1 MYCIYIAEHDE
12 DDKEVGALGV
22 EAPSQEAPIIYLR
35 CVALL
40 FLILSLPLL
49 LALEDKG
56 IFAILHFGHH
66 NVISTFCEGS
76 ESITYGRTDGVG
88 ARL

>member
-1 MYCIYIAEHDE
+1 MGSHYYGWLCTNITEHDE

-22 EAPSQEAPIIYLR
+22 EAPILYLR

-49 LALEDKG
+49 LALEDKV
-56 IFAILHFGHH
+56 IFAILHVGHH
-66 NVISTFCEGS
+66 NVISTFFEGS
-76 ESITYGRTDGVG
+76 ERLLEWKFESIT
-88 ARL
+88 